1 MPFCRII
8 LANDMDCISLSPPL
22 QFFIEDRGYS
32 SGLLHSKLICRTLLF
47 PLSVF
52 SNPSVT
58 MCHLPLYGFA
68 TPCKVTGVRQ
78 GRRILIKLRRG
89 KTVQSETFNPLPL
102 LIADEIGGVPAG
114 RGGWKNCIQYFVE
127 LTPLSLRASSPIFC
141 LATKHRGGGLM
152 PFCRIILANDMDC
165 ISLSPPLQ
173 FFIEDR
179 GYSYG
184 LLYSKLIRRTLLF
197 PLPVF
202 SNPSVTTCH
211 LPYC

>member
-32 SGLLHSKLICRTLLF
+32 YGLLYSKLIRRTLLF

-114 RGGWKNCIQYFVE
+114 RGGWKNCI
-127 LTPLSLRASSPIFC
+127 
-141 LATKHRGGGLM
+141 
-152 PFCRIILANDMDC
+152 
-165 ISLSPPLQ
+165 
-173 FFIEDR
+173 
-179 GYSYG
+179 
-184 LLYSKLIRRTLLF
+184 
-197 PLPVF
+197 
-202 SNPSVTTCH
+202 
-211 LPYC
+211 